1 MATVDIVLNVLIV
14 LKNNNPDNLF
24 INSLHLQYCNIGG
37 LSKKQMEGLHTF
49 AVKSNLIS
57 ASKLATLEAII
68 KKKPTRYK
76 SEVITRKIDTSTD
89 NNEFEIILHQ
99 ILEKFPQH
107 KTALGLMV
115 KCKQINGLTASDKL
129 EINRLGK
136 ILLNK

>member
-1 MATVDIVLNVLIV
+1 MATVDIVLNILES
-14 LKNNNPDNLF
+14 LKNKNPDNFF
-24 INSLHLQYCNIGG
+24 INSLHLQYCNKGG

-49 AVKSNLIS
+49 ATQSKLIS
-57 ASKLATLEAII
+57 VSKLATLEAII

-76 SEVITRKIDTSTD
+76 SEVVTRKIDTNTD
-89 NNEFEIILHQ
+89 NNEFEIVLLQ